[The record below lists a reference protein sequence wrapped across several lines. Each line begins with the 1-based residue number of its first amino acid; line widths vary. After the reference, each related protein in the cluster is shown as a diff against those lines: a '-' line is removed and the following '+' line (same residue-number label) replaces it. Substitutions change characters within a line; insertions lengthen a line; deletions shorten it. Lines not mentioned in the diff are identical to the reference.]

1 MPPSSYGWVEACG
14 RRNRFPDRLGAQDEL
29 YPEAAGE
36 SDIGA
41 LGGGVIRMC
50 HLGMLTA
57 RRDALFKGGYK
68 PWRIA

>member
-1 MPPSSYGWVEACG
+1 MGGSKRAGGGY
-14 RRNRFPDRLGAQDEL
+14 RFPDRLGAQDEL
-29 YPEAAGE
+29 YPEPAGE

-41 LGGGVIRMC
+41 LGSGVTELLC

-57 RRDALFKGGYK
+57 RRDALFKGGDK